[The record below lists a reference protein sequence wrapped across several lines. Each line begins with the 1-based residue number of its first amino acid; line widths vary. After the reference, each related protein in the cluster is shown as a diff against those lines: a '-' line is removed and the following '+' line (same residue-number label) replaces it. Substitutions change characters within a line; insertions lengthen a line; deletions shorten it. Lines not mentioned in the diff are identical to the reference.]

1 MIINIAFFKIYR
13 KGENIMDE
21 KKMMTPINNF
31 NEASEPNEERDSWI
45 LCGLSDV
52 CDDCNFICDP
62 TYH

>member
-1 MIINIAFFKIYR
+1 
-13 KGENIMDE
+13 MDE
-21 KKMMTPINNF
+21 KKMMTPINDF
-31 NEASEPNEERDSWI
+31 NEASESNEERDNWI